1 LIAVGKNTPTTSK
14 STSLPATVVP
24 ETTSDT
30 SPTTQTTQPSSTKHR
45 PNKTTLLLEL
55 MMTTQALPHP
65 TIAPYS
71 NDTSKASEHNG
82 SGEYSNFVTNMT
94 NETTSGLKISG
105 GKVNIR

>member
-1 LIAVGKNTPTTSK
+1 
-14 STSLPATVVP
+14 
-24 ETTSDT
+24 
-30 SPTTQTTQPSSTKHR
+30 
-45 PNKTTLLLEL
+45 